1 MPILSC
7 ARPDTDLALPP
18 ATVRIGMAD
27 IELREPFR
35 QATPFT
41 YFVTQ
46 VSERYVFE
54 VGFIDIHL
62 FAPAATSTA
71 AGLSASAGTGAVGVA
86 PAAEELDVV
95 GDHVDGAPLGAVL
108 GLPGSVLQAT
118 FHKYGVP
125 LVSVVRNTLAEIPP
139 RGDVEKV
146 YLIVL
151 REHPIHSQSEPAH
164 RRAALR
170 EP

>member
-1 MPILSC
+1 LQIFEVTSQDI
-7 ARPDTDLALPP
+7 AHYQWFDTKVAKWN
-18 ATVRIGMAD
+18 I
-27 IELREPFR
+27 
-35 QATPFT
+35 
-41 YFVTQ
+41 
-46 VSERYVFE
+46 FE
-54 VGFIDIHL
+54 VGFIDIHF

-71 AGLSASAGTGAVGVA
+71 AGLSASAGSGAVGVA

-108 GLPGSVLQAT
+108 GLPGTVLQAT
-118 FHKYGVP
+118 FDEYGVP
-125 LVSVVRNTLAEIPP
+125 LVGVVRNTLAEIPP
-139 RGDVEKV
+139 RGDVKKV

-151 REHPIHSQSEPAH
+151 REDPIHSQSEPAN